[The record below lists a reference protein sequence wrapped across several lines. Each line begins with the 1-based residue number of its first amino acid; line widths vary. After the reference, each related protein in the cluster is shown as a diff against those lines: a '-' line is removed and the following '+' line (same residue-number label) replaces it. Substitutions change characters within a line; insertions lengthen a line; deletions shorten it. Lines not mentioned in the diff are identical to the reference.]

1 MFIAYD
7 DDVVTT
13 EHLFES
19 LWSMLLTCTTIW
31 GKWNE
36 LYFQNH
42 GRSGAK
48 WNRREDQN
56 KI

>member
-48 WNRREDQN
+48 WNRGEDQN